1 MTGTRA
7 QELTRAWA
15 VLTAPRVAE
24 LSSYP
29 LALAAAGAHCRVAL
43 DRDGRRHL
51 LVPAPQEELTT
62 DPRPSVLTSVVR
74 TLAFDGSTVVH
85 VDICCTDP
93 DLDPE
98 FDDVVS
104 DLLDSVDGSPS
115 PGAAALAGLARWR
128 RLFRSRLERGLGA
141 AVRLGLF
148 AELSVL
154 RSLLSHSTPPTIEV
168 WTGPLG
174 RPHDFEASSGCL
186 EVKATGPDTDT
197 IRINGLDQLDTHD
210 GRSLELVIVTV
221 VPDPDGTTLADLVG
235 TVTTMLD
242 DPTGLVRRL
251 TRLGWSAGDR
261 TDDEPLTVADVAR
274 IPVDAATPRL
284 VPGSLTSGELPMGIA
299 TLNYDVQLDELL
311 KRRIPGGLTEAVESV
326 SP

>member
-15 VLTAPRVAE
+15 VLTAPQVAE

-43 DRDGRRHL
+43 DRDGLRHL
-51 LVPAPQEELTT
+51 LVPAPHEVLTT

-74 TLAFDGSTVVH
+74 PLAFDGSTVVH

-104 DLLDSVDGSPS
+104 DLLDSVDGSPA
-115 PGAAALAGLARWR
+115 PGASALAGLARWR
-128 RLFRSRLERGLGA
+128 RLFLSRLERGLGA
-141 AVRLGLF
+141 AARLGLF

-154 RSLLSHSTPPTIEV
+154 RTLLYLSTPPAIDV

-174 RPHDFEASSGCL
+174 RPHDFEAPSGCL

-197 IRINGLDQLDTHD
+197 IRINGIHQLDTHD
-210 GRSLELVIVTV
+210 DRSLELVLVTV
-221 VPDPDGTTLADLVG
+221 VPDLDGTTLADLVD
-235 TVTTMLD
+235 TVTTLLD
-242 DPTGLVRRL
+242 DPADLVRRL
-251 TRLGWSAGDR
+251 TRLGWSARDR
-261 TDDEPLTVADVAR
+261 KDHEPLVVTDVAR
-274 IPVDAATPRL
+274 IPVDAGTPRL
-284 VPGSLTSGELPMGIA
+284 VPASLMSGGLPGGID
-299 TLNYDVQLDELL
+299 TLNYDVRLDGLL
-311 KRRIPGGLTEAVESV
+311 QRRIPGGLTEAAESV
-326 SP
+326 AS